1 MMKKKTMKG
10 DICRDARRAL
20 MVGWISKGTKEMKLL
35 MDHLLECRECLEWAR
50 DRGFTELIQKTA
62 EEKMKGL
69 HCPICLEPMK
79 VNISFKVAKC
89 FGCDFTLDWSNP
101 VTMSM
106 SILRLTE
113 ILARKRGIEIGR
125 VSILH

>member
-1 MMKKKTMKG
+1 MRTRVKG

-20 MVGWISKGTKEMKLL
+20 IIGWIKKNTEEMKRL
-35 MDHLLECRECLEWAR
+35 MDHLLECRECLEWAK
-50 DRGFTELIQKTA
+50 DRGFTDLINKTA

-89 FGCDFTLDWSNP
+89 LGCDFTLDWSSP
-101 VTMSM
+101 EGMAM
-106 SILRLTE
+106 SIYRLTE
-113 ILARKRGIEIGR
+113 ILARKRGIEVGR
-125 VSILH
+125 MSVLH